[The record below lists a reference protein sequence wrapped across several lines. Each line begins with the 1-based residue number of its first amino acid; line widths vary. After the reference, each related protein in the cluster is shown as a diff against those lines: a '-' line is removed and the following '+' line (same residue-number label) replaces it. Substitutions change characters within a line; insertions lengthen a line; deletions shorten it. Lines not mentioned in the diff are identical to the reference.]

1 MENEQIEDINA
12 QYSTYNSNLG
22 GVYYSDWHFP
32 VFSGKHMAVLCI
44 KTVMT
49 NLSSILGF
57 ITIVPYNDLL
67 IF

>member
-1 MENEQIEDINA
+1 MD
-12 QYSTYNSNLG
+12 STM
-22 GVYYSDWHFP
+22 H
-32 VFSGKHMAVLCI
+32 

-67 IF
+67 IFLQYTQLSC